1 MQTTINEHFPIIP
14 SLYKREI
21 KKNIPDKILI
31 QTKIYEHFP
40 VATNI
45 TGISKLLDK
54 INLS

>member
-40 VATNI
+40 VVTNI

>member
-21 KKNIPDKILI
+21 KKIIPDKILI

-40 VATNI
+40 VINI
-45 TGISKLLDK
+45 VEISKLLDK
-54 INLS
+54 TKIS

>member
-14 SLYKREI
+14 SLYKRDI

-40 VATNI
+40 VVTNI
-45 TGISKLLDK
+45 TEISNLLDK
-54 INLS
+54 TKIS